1 MSDHNF
7 FDDVFDNPED
17 DPLLGDDPSPPEE
30 GSSESADDLGA
41 PSWMDAE
48 NTQDAQE
55 DQAEDTS
62 RKKEIVVD
70 PRAGH
75 RQDLNEINRAVR
87 QGWEVVR
94 LSLRDPS
101 EAASA
106 DRASRQ
112 FVAILKQDGPQSLFD
127 F

>member
-1 MSDHNF
+1 MSEQNF
-7 FDDVFDNPED
+7 FDDVFDNPDE
-17 DPLLGDDPSPPEE
+17 DPLLGDDPSPPE
-30 GSSESADDLGA
+30 GDSPESDSDPGV

-48 NTQDAQE
+48 STQDPQE
-55 DQAEDTS
+55 DQAEDDS

-70 PRAGH
+70 QRAGH

-101 EAASA
+101 ETAGA